1 MDILSKD
8 FYEGLINNTGDWI
21 SKHGVNI
28 ILLLIVGLV
37 IYNLGGAFVKFI
49 TKIIITGAKK
59 STWTK
64 RDIKKRHETV
74 SSLLLAVWKI
84 VVIMIVTV
92 GVVKEFA
99 PNLNFTTFV
108 ASLGAISVMISLG
121 AQSLIKDFLNG
132 LFIVS
137 ENQYRVGD
145 IVEIDGN
152 TGTVRYIG
160 TRTTVIR
167 DFDGNVH
174 YFPNGSI
181 SHVVNK
187 TMNYSISRFR
197 IKLAP
202 ESDIDKSI
210 DLINKIGEKLIKDEK
225 WKDKI
230 IKAPSFET
238 ISSIDGA
245 GIEMVITG
253 KTQPS
258 EQWSVS
264 SKMRQLIVEEFDKN
278 AIVLV

>member
-1 MDILSKD
+1 MNGLSKEFFTQTFHD
-8 FYEGLINNTGDWI
+8 FIEWVSIHGINLILLLVVGLIIYHLG
-21 SKHGVNI
+21 GFLVNI
-28 ILLLIVGLV
+28 IT
-37 IYNLGGAFVKFI
+37 KF
-49 TKIIITGAKK
+49 IITGAKK
-59 STWTK
+59 STWSK

-84 VVIMIVTV
+84 VVMLAIGV
-92 GVVKEFA
+92 GFVREIA

-145 IVEIDGN
+145 IIEIDGN

-160 TRTTVIR
+160 TRTTVLR

-187 TMNYSISRFR
+187 TMSYSMSRFKISIS
-197 IKLAP
+197 P
-202 ESDIDKSI
+202 DSDIDKSI
-210 DLINKIGEKLIKDEK
+210 ELINKIGQKLAKEAK

-230 IKAPSFET
+230 IEAPSFET
-238 ISSIDGA
+238 ISSIDGKNVE
-245 GIEMVITG
+245 IVIKG

-264 SKMRQLIVEEFDKN
+264 SKMRQLIVVEFEKHG
-278 AIVLV
+278 ITLV